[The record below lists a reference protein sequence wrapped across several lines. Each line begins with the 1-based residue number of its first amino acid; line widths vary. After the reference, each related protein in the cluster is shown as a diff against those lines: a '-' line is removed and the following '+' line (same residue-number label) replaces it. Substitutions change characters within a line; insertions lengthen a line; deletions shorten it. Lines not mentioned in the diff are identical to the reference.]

1 MIMDTKIVIQQKR
14 QKKEVAR
21 LEALKA
27 KETDEE
33 VIKYI
38 DYQIRMCLS
47 LWWKDYKM
55 LAQKY

>member
-1 MIMDTKIVIQQKR
+1 MIMDAKIAIQQNR

-27 KETDEE
+27 KETDEDI
-33 VIKYI
+33 VKHI